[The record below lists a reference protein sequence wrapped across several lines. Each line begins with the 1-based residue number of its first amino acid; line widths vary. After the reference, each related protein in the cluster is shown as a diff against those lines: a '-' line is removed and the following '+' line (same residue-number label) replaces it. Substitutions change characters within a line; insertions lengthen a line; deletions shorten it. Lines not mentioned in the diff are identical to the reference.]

1 MSTNDVIKN
10 SILDNFA
17 TGISLS
23 RVCIALGFATILALY
38 IFFIYRFTAKS
49 GFYSKDFNKSVALMS
64 IITAAIVLAMQSN
77 LVISLGMVG
86 ALSIVRFRNAIK
98 SPMDLV
104 FLFWSISAGII
115 SGAGLYEITL
125 IASLLVTVLLFLLD
139 MLPQPKAAQLLIINS
154 SDVDSFPEIEAI
166 LKDQTRSFSVK
177 SKNLTKQGLDLVVEF
192 QCPEGEDVELLSTFH
207 DLSHVTSVSV
217 LSHDGERRF

>member
-1 MSTNDVIKN
+1 MSTSDIIKN
-10 SILDNFA
+10 SVMENF
-17 TGISLS
+17 TSDISLG
-23 RVCIALGFATILALY
+23 RMCIALGFSTVLALY

-49 GFYSKDFNKSVALMS
+49 DFYSKDFNKAVALMS
-64 IITAAIVLAMQSN
+64 VITTAIVLAMQSN

-115 SGAGLYEITL
+115 SGAGLYEIAL
-125 IASLLVTVLLFLLD
+125 IASLLVTILLFLLD
-139 MLPQPKAAQLLIINS
+139 MLPTPRAAQLLIVNS
-154 SDVDSFPEIEAI
+154 SDVNAFPEMEAI
-166 LKDQTRSFSVK
+166 LKDQTRTFSVK
-177 SKNLTKQGLDLVVEF
+177 SKNLTEQGLDLVVEF
-192 QCPEGEDVELLSTFH
+192 QCPKDEDEELLSTFH
-207 DLSHVTSVSV
+207 ELSHVISVSV

>member
-1 MSTNDVIKN
+1 MSTNDIIRN

-17 TGISLS
+17 TGISLP

-38 IFFIYRFTAKS
+38 IFFIYRITART
-49 GFYSKDFNKSVALMS
+49 GFYSRDFNKSVALMS
-64 IITAAIVLAMQSN
+64 VITAAIVLAMQSN

-115 SGAGLYEITL
+115 SGAGLYEIAL
-125 IASLLVTVLLFLLD
+125 IASLLVTLLLFLLD
-139 MLPQPKAAQLLIINS
+139 MFPSPKAARLLVVNS
-154 SDVDSFPEIEAI
+154 SDVNAFPEMEEI
-166 LKDQTRSFSVK
+166 LKDQTKSFSVK
-177 SKNLTKQGLDLVVEF
+177 SKNLTEQGLDLVVEF
-192 QCPEGEDVELLSTFH
+192 QCPEDEDVELLSAFH
-207 DLSHVTSVSV
+207 ELSHVTSVSV